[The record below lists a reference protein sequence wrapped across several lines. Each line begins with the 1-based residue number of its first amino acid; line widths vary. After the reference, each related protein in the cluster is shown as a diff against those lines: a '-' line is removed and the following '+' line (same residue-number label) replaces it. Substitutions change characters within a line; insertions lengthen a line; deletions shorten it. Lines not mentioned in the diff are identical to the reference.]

1 MSAYPTHPEIGFQRT
16 RGQVSS
22 AALPMQARP
31 PRAIVGPPPLARIH
45 SDAPRMEATL
55 PQTQQAAAD
64 RPSSPAPLVRT
75 DAAPRA
81 ETPARMPAARP
92 ALSIVDKEMH
102 NLARMVDG
110 SAVTEAALR
119 RARAILEDAYE
130 SATEVRLD
138 ALSRVREQATATDK
152 EAEEILE
159 RARTEA
165 GRIKTQAALEA
176 QLALQR
182 TQRHADQVVARA
194 QGEAERLVREA
205 RAGVQKLREESVE
218 QARRASAAAART
230 VLTGNA
236 RPNNKRH
243 PLEAEFDATA
253 REFVMWLGLPAQP
266 APARA
271 GRSIFRR
278 GKASEATGK
287 A

>member
-16 RGQVSS
+16 RGQVAS
-22 AALPMQARP
+22 AALPIQARP
-31 PRAIVGPPPLARIH
+31 PRAIIGPPPLARIH
-45 SDAPRMEATL
+45 SDAPRMETTI
-55 PQTQQAAAD
+55 PQPPRPMAP
-64 RPSSPAPLVRT
+64 RPSSPASLERT
-75 DAAPRA
+75 DTPPRA
-81 ETPARMPAARP
+81 EAPARMPPTRP

-138 ALSRVREQATATDK
+138 ALSRVREQATSTDK
-152 EAEEILE
+152 AAEEILE

-165 GRIKTQAALEA
+165 SRIKTQAALEA

-194 QGEAERLVREA
+194 QGDAERLLREA
-205 RAGVQKLREESVE
+205 RAAAQKLRDESVE

-236 RPNNKRH
+236 RPNNNRH

-253 REFVMWLGLPAQP
+253 REFVKWLGLPAQP
-266 APARA
+266 APPRE

-278 GKASEATGK
+278 GKASETAGK